1 MDSLRRASRL
11 NKGEDLAIIEEER
24 QAIEHELYEG
34 LHIMDEWRN
43 DMRTLAREQVKAME
57 HIAKHATSAQFDGF
71 HVQDDYKKIWQA
83 VQNFREEL
91 KTLDKAHR
99 NIYAVRDDRIAIA
112 DKRLVKL
119 QRTLHE
125 AVETDE
131 SFNRDMV
138 FIRGFEDLARI
149 GDGLTRDIGKN
160 SAEDIALYD
169 AFVRASNSYVESV
182 QVLSSFKEVDD
193 FTAMSDTPPLYEQFT
208 DFNVGDYE
216 YEKALLRLRVVSKA
230 TQAQPLLYDVSP
242 HVDIDDTDDKGQLEI
257 KDATAA
263 TKVYYNKH
271 YYNAPEVNAMVKGG
285 TGTTTPVP
293 NILTTDGQDDKGR
306 YFEIELLNSS
316 GNRQRASSR
325 GLRKDG
331 NMQEYNELVTT
342 DACNTYL
349 EKADKNI
356 QSVASTFSGTAFPT
370 TNLAVGMQC
379 MRTDD
384 SNNIY
389 KLTSTSPVTWELV
402 PSKSYVDNAV
412 TTGVKSITNF
422 KGATSTA
429 AGAAGLVPAP
439 AEGTQTD
446 YYLSADGTWKKVQ
459 QRSVKE
465 VIDIVHPVGSIW
477 ETTTTDD
484 PNTLWSG
491 TTWVKMDAGRVL
503 VAAGS
508 YTESGTTYTYNL
520 GDTGGEAEHQLSTD
534 ELAYHIMGPAAPR
547 LAIIRTHTPS
557 QLMMAMANRP
567 AGQVTLVVVGTRL
580 LMAAITYN

>member
-1 MDSLRRASRL
+1 
-11 NKGEDLAIIEEER
+11 
-24 QAIEHELYEG
+24 
-34 LHIMDEWRN
+34 
-43 DMRTLAREQVKAME
+43 
-57 HIAKHATSAQFDGF
+57 
-71 HVQDDYKKIWQA
+71 
-83 VQNFREEL
+83 
-91 KTLDKAHR
+91 
-99 NIYAVRDDRIAIA
+99 
-112 DKRLVKL
+112 
-119 QRTLHE
+119 
-125 AVETDE
+125 
-131 SFNRDMV
+131 
-138 FIRGFEDLARI
+138 
-149 GDGLTRDIGKN
+149 
-160 SAEDIALYD
+160 
-169 AFVRASNSYVESV
+169 
-182 QVLSSFKEVDD
+182 
-193 FTAMSDTPPLYEQFT
+193 
-208 DFNVGDYE
+208 
-216 YEKALLRLRVVSKA
+216 
-230 TQAQPLLYDVSP
+230 
-242 HVDIDDTDDKGQLEI
+242 
-257 KDATAA
+257 
-263 TKVYYNKH
+263 
-271 YYNAPEVNAMVKGG
+271 
-285 TGTTTPVP
+285 
-293 NILTTDGQDDKGR
+293 
-306 YFEIELLNSS
+306 
-316 GNRQRASSR
+316 
-325 GLRKDG
+325 
-331 NMQEYNELVTT
+331 MQEYNELVTT

-484 PNTLWSG
+484 PNTLWAG

-520 GDTGGEAEHQLSTD
+520 GDTGGEAKHQLTTDESPSHSHTASVSTD
-534 ELAYHIMGPAAPR
+534 GAHTHR
-547 LAIIRTHTPS
+547 LPVSGSGGGLGLRLIDINGNSSDWYTDSNGSHSHTVTISSVGGNGSHENRQPYLVINRWKRT
-557 QLMMAMANRP
+557 A
-567 AGQVTLVVVGTRL
+567 
-580 LMAAITYN
+580 

>member
-1 MDSLRRASRL
+1 
-11 NKGEDLAIIEEER
+11 
-24 QAIEHELYEG
+24 
-34 LHIMDEWRN
+34 
-43 DMRTLAREQVKAME
+43 
-57 HIAKHATSAQFDGF
+57 
-71 HVQDDYKKIWQA
+71 
-83 VQNFREEL
+83 
-91 KTLDKAHR
+91 
-99 NIYAVRDDRIAIA
+99 
-112 DKRLVKL
+112 
-119 QRTLHE
+119 
-125 AVETDE
+125 
-131 SFNRDMV
+131 
-138 FIRGFEDLARI
+138 
-149 GDGLTRDIGKN
+149 
-160 SAEDIALYD
+160 
-169 AFVRASNSYVESV
+169 
-182 QVLSSFKEVDD
+182 
-193 FTAMSDTPPLYEQFT
+193 
-208 DFNVGDYE
+208 
-216 YEKALLRLRVVSKA
+216 
-230 TQAQPLLYDVSP
+230 
-242 HVDIDDTDDKGQLEI
+242 
-257 KDATAA
+257 
-263 TKVYYNKH
+263 
-271 YYNAPEVNAMVKGG
+271 
-285 TGTTTPVP
+285 
-293 NILTTDGQDDKGR
+293 
-306 YFEIELLNSS
+306 
-316 GNRQRASSR
+316 
-325 GLRKDG
+325 
-331 NMQEYNELVTT
+331 MQEYNELVTT

-439 AEGTQTD
+439 DKGTQTD

-484 PNTLWSG
+484 PNTLWAG

-520 GDTGGEAEHQLSTD
+520 GDTGGEAKHQLSTE
-534 ELAYHIMGPAAPR
+534 ELAAHGHSASCSTDGNHSHGYWYNDGGDGHSSYNGSASWDTLNQTTTNGAHS
-547 LAIIRTHTPS
+547 HTIYIAS
-557 QLMMAMANRP
+557 TGGNVSHENRP
-567 AGQVTLVVVGTRL
+567 PYQVINRWKRT
-580 LMAAITYN
+580 A